1 MARHHSRSALLT
13 RCLLMLGMLTLLHA
27 RSQAAEPP
35 STDNNFQPAVAK
47 VGDKVL
53 PCRETLKVRDAGQEK
68 SFPSNELFWPAEVL
82 KRDGD
87 WLHVKSPASEAEVR
101 AADVVALDSAI
112 EFFTAEIKA
121 GATPWKHKLR
131 GLAYQWQGDLPSAM
145 ADIDAA
151 VQLAPRDPELHC
163 QRGVLLLAKQEIDPA
178 IAAFTEALRV
188 NPQFADAYR
197 RRSEAWLAANQPTRA
212 IDDLTAVIA
221 LDPEDLMA
229 LLERAKLL
237 AMAGEFD
244 RAANDFTKLLE
255 RNPGNLE
262 ILRARAELRLI
273 GKHTAEGIA
282 DLNEILRQRPGDPR
296 ILYVRGLAF
305 GQSGEHDKA
314 LADFTA
320 IVERDVANGEAYFA
334 RAAVYL
340 KLERYDRALRDL
352 TEIVRLEP
360 QNAIAHYEQALI
372 WATCPVDKYR
382 DGQRALAAARTACL
396 LTQWKQPPCLMALAA
411 AYAEVGNFE
420 DAVLWQKKAQ
430 DLIPKEDRAAFQPRL
445 DCYTAQ
451 KPYRDLPT
459 KTR

>member
-1 MARHHSRSALLT
+1 MVRPIARRVLVAAVSLATLTSA
-13 RCLLMLGMLTLLHA
+13 
-27 RSQAAEPP
+27 SWAAEPQAVKP
-35 STDNNFQPAVAK
+35 QSTGVVTHSVAK

-53 PCRETLKVRDAGQEK
+53 PCRETVKVRDAGQEK
-68 SFPSNELFWPAEVL
+68 SMSSNELFWPAEVT

-87 WLHVKSPASEAEVR
+87 WLHVKSPASEAEVL
-101 AADVVALDSAI
+101 ALDVVSLDSAV
-112 EFFTAEIKA
+112 EFFTAEIKT

-131 GLAYQWQGDLPSAM
+131 GLAYQWQGDLPSAL

-188 NPQFADAYR
+188 NPQFTDAYR

-212 IDDLTAVIA
+212 IDDLSAVIA

-237 AMAGEFD
+237 AIAGEFD
-244 RAANDFTKLLE
+244 RAANDFSTLLE

-382 DGQRALAAARTACL
+382 DGERALAAARTACL

-430 DLIPKEDRAAFQPRL
+430 DLIPPEDRAAFQPRL

>member
-1 MARHHSRSALLT
+1 MSAVLIARV
-13 RCLLMLGMLTLLHA
+13 
-27 RSQAAEPP
+27 QAAEPP
-35 STDNNFQPAVAK
+35 STDSGAKLAVAK

-53 PCRETLKVRDAGQEK
+53 PRRETVKVRDAGHEK
-68 SFPSNELFWPAEVL
+68 SMPSSELFWPAEVL
-82 KRDGD
+82 KCEGE
-87 WLHVKSPASEAEVR
+87 WLHVKSPVSEAEVL
-101 AADVVALDSAI
+101 AADVVTLESAV
-112 EFFTAEIKA
+112 EYFTTEIRA
-121 GATPWKHKLR
+121 AATPWKHKLR
-131 GLAYQWQGDLPSAM
+131 GLAYQWQGDLPSAQ
-145 ADIDAA
+145 ADIEAA

-197 RRSEAWLAANQPTRA
+197 RRSEAWLASNQPNRA

-320 IVERDVANGEAYFA
+320 IVERDVANADAYFA

-396 LTQWKQPPCLMALAA
+396 LTQWEQPPCLMALAA

-430 DLIPKEDRAAFQPRL
+430 DLIPKEERAAFQPRL